1 MKILVCG
8 KGGCGKST
16 ISTLLAKEINRRG
29 GKVLVIDTDESNFG
43 LHSQLGMDLPQDF
56 MNYFGGKK
64 SCLSKLKLFK
74 KDGK

>member
-16 ISTLLAKEINRRG
+16 VSTLLAKEINRRKN
-29 GKVLVIDTDESNFG
+29 KVLVIDTDESNFG
-43 LHSQLGMDLPQDF
+43 LHSQLGMDSPQDF

-64 SCLSKLKLFK
+64 VLFEQVK
-74 KDGK
+74 TLQK